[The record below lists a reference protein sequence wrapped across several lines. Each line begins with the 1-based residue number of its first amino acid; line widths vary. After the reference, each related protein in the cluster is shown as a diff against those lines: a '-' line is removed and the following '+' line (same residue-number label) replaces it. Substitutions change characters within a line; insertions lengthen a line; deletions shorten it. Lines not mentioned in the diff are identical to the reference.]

1 MKVDTAGAKIP
12 KASVKKLLKALK
24 LVRIS
29 SVTSAG
35 VSVYLEGTKKEVPN
49 PYMHDEIH
57 RDSMEL

>member
-29 SVTSAG
+29 SAISVG

-49 PYMHDEIH
+49 P
-57 RDSMEL
+57 